1 MKRHDP
7 LSKNIR
13 TERSNKTNFSYDEA
27 DRMLEHLHCMLHDE
41 ATNAHDRAETMQL
54 LQIYALLKLADKVN
68 TVVDELRKI
77 RKKDEPEWKDL
88 PEL

>member
-1 MKRHDP
+1 M
-7 LSKNIR
+7 
-13 TERSNKTNFSYDEA
+13 NFSYDEA